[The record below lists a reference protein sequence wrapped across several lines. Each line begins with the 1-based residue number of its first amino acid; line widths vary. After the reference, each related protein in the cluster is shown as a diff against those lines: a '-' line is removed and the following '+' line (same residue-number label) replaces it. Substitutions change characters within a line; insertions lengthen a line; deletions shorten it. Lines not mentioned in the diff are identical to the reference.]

1 MKEERTVVPE
11 LRQDFNSRYHPARYT
26 ALVNR
31 LTADAGTP
39 IDFRLAETPC
49 FFPESMLNKI
59 AAAGA
64 ELTHQL
70 VDSPE
75 YMRISSAAVPDRFR
89 VPNESTHPHFMTAD
103 FGIVREPDGTLTP
116 RLVELQAFPSIY
128 GFQSVLPNAYINQF
142 ALDPNLRWFLGGH
155 DEASYWQLLGRVIL
169 GGHNPENVVLLE
181 VEPETQ
187 KTLPDFRIH
196 EERLGI
202 RTVDI
207 AKLEKQGN
215 KLHYRQDGKLIP
227 IHRIYNRAIVDEIV
241 RKGIDLPFDYRDDLD
256 VEWAGHPNWYFR
268 ISKFSIPYLNH
279 PTVPPA
285 VFLDDWYAGKGRDRL
300 PEDRTEWIF
309 KPLYSFA
316 GKGIQFAPADEDLA
330 SVPVSERHN
339 YLLQQRVHF
348 EPVIDTPYGMTQAE
362 IRIMY
367 VWPDG
372 EELQPVLTLL
382 RMGRGLM
389 MGVDHNRNQEWIGAS
404 AGLFLPGT

>member
-1 MKEERTVVPE
+1 MVPE
-11 LRQDFNSRYHPARYT
+11 LRQDFNHRYDPARYE
-26 ALVNR
+26 ALGRR
-31 LTADAGTP
+31 LSTQAGTP
-39 IDFRLAETPC
+39 IGFRLAETPC
-49 FFPESMLNKI
+49 FFPESMLN
-59 AAAGA
+59 AMAVAGA

-75 YMRISSAAVPDRFR
+75 YMRLSAAAVPEQFR
-89 VPNESTHPHFMTAD
+89 VPNESSHPHFMTAD
-103 FGIVREPDGTLTP
+103 FGLVREDDGRLTP

-128 GFQSVLPNAYINQF
+128 GFQSVLSREYVNEF
-142 ALDPNLRWFLGGH
+142 ALDPRLRWFLGGH
-155 DEASYWQLLGRVIL
+155 NEASFWQLLGSVIL

-187 KTLPDFRIH
+187 KTLPDFRVT

-207 AKLEKQGN
+207 AKLVKQDK
-215 KLHYRQDGKLIP
+215 KLYYRHEGKLVP

-241 RKGIDLPFDYRDDLD
+241 RKKIQLPFDYRDELD

-268 ISKFSIPYLNH
+268 ISKFSIPCLQH
-279 PTVPPA
+279 ATVPPA

-300 PEDRTEWIF
+300 PADRSEWIL

-316 GKGIQFAPADEDLA
+316 GKGIQFSPSDEDLA
-330 SVPVSERHN
+330 SIPENERHN

-348 EPVIDTPYGMTQAE
+348 APVIDTPYGPTQAE
-362 IRIMY
+362 VRIMY
-367 VWPDG
+367 LWPDG

-404 AGLFLPGT
+404 AGLFLPGS

>member
-1 MKEERTVVPE
+1 MVSEP
-11 LRQDFNSRYHPARYT
+11 RQDFNRRYDPARY
-26 ALVNR
+26 ASLVRR
-31 LTADAGTP
+31 LSQIAGTP
-39 IDFRLAETPC
+39 IGFRIAETPC
-49 FFPESMLNKI
+49 FFTESMLNEI

-75 YMRISSAAVPDRFR
+75 YMRISSASVPEQFR
-89 VPNESTHPHFMTAD
+89 VPGESSHPHFMTAD
-103 FGIVREPDGTLTP
+103 FGLVREADGTLSP

-128 GFQSVLPNAYINQF
+128 GFQSVLSREYVEAF
-142 ALDPNLRWFLGGH
+142 DLDPALRWFLGGH
-155 DEASYWQLLGRVIL
+155 DEASYWKLLGRVIL
-169 GGHNPENVVLLE
+169 GGHAPENVVLLE
-181 VEPETQ
+181 VDPENQ
-187 KTLPDFRIH
+187 KTLPDFRVH
-196 EERLGI
+196 QQHLGI
-202 RTVDI
+202 PMVDI
-207 AKLEKQGN
+207 TTLVKQGN
-215 KLHYRQDGKLIP
+215 KLYYRRDGRLIP

-241 RKGIDLPFDYRDDLD
+241 RKGIKLPFDFRDDLD

-285 VFLDDWYAGKGRDRL
+285 VFLDEWYAGKGRDKL
-300 PEDRTEWIF
+300 PQDRSEWIL

-316 GKGIQFAPADEDLA
+316 GKGIQFAPTDEDLSA
-330 SVPVSERHN
+330 IPENERHN

-348 EPVIDTPYGMTQAE
+348 EPVIDTPHGMTQAE

-389 MGVDHNRNQEWIGAS
+389 MGVDHNREKEWVGAS
-404 AGLFLPGT
+404 AGLFLPGS

>member
-1 MKEERTVVPE
+1 MVPE
-11 LRQDFNSRYHPARYT
+11 LRQDFNRRYDPARYK
-26 ALVNR
+26 ALAAR
-31 LTADAGTP
+31 LSSTAGTP
-39 IDFRLAETPC
+39 IGFRIAETPC
-49 FFPESMLNKI
+49 FFPESMLNSI

-75 YMRISSAAVPDRFR
+75 YMRISAASVPDRFR
-89 VPNESTHPHFMTAD
+89 VPNESSHPHFMTAD
-103 FGIVREPDGTLTP
+103 FGLVREADGTLSP

-128 GFQSVLPNAYINQF
+128 GFQSVLSREYVTEF
-142 ALDPNLRWFLGGH
+142 DLDRNLRWFLGGH
-155 DEASYWQLLGRVIL
+155 DEASYWKLLGRVIL
-169 GGHNPENVVLLE
+169 GDHEPENVVLLE
-181 VEPETQ
+181 VDPESQ
-187 KTLPDFRIH
+187 KTLPDFRVH

-202 RTVDI
+202 PTVDI
-207 AKLEKQGN
+207 TKLVKQGK
-215 KLHYRQDGKLIP
+215 KLYYRRDGKLIP

-241 RKGIDLPFDYRDDLD
+241 RKGIELPFDLRDDLD

-300 PEDRTEWIF
+300 STDRNEWIF

-316 GKGIQFAPADEDLA
+316 GKGIQFAPTDEDLA
-330 SVPVSERHN
+330 SIPADERHN

-348 EPVIDTPYGMTQAE
+348 APVIDTPFGMTQAE

-367 VWPDG
+367 LWPDG

-389 MGVDHNRNQEWIGAS
+389 MGVDHNREKEWVGAS
-404 AGLFLPGT
+404 AGLFLPGS